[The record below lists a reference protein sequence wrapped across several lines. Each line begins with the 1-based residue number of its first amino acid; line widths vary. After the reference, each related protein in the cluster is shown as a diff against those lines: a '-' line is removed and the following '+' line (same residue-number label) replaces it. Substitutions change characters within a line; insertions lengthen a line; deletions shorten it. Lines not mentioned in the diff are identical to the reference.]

1 MEGLKVE
8 SRLITLENE
17 HENSSK
23 HLNEDLID
31 LIKSKNNSFIKTNAQ
46 AQHTNLSQYLAQKK
60 FQNQSVEKKVIKFDL
75 SE

>member
-1 MEGLKVE
+1 MEELKVE

-31 LIKSKNNSFIKTNAQ
+31 LIKSKNNSFIKKNAQ
-46 AQHTNLSQYLAQKK
+46 AKHTNLSQ
-60 FQNQSVEKKVIKFDL
+60 
-75 SE
+75 